1 MNRIVSSKV
10 VKLLKIRSK
19 GANTLIIHQTKI
31 EITAVDPEQYPAN
44 SMPDIAFAGRSNVG
58 KSSIINALVNR
69 KGLARV
75 GATPGKT
82 REINFYNIND
92 ALYLVDLPGYGY
104 ASVSKEK
111 KATWY
116 EIIETYLHRRLQLRI
131 VILLVDIRHLPS
143 DDDKIMYKWIVANE
157 LSHLVVATK
166 ADKII
171 RAQYKP
177 KCQEIR
183 TALGMAESIP
193 LITFSAETK
202 LGREEIWKEIERLL
216 AGDGVSFL

>member
-1 MNRIVSSKV
+1 
-10 VKLLKIRSK
+10 
-19 GANTLIIHQTKI
+19 LIIHQTKI

-157 LSHLVVATK
+157 LSHFVVATK

>member
-1 MNRIVSSKV
+1 M
-10 VKLLKIRSK
+10 
-19 GANTLIIHQTKI
+19 IIHQSKI
-31 EITAVDPEQYPAN
+31 EITAVSPEQYPAK

-75 GATPGKT
+75 GSTPGKT

-92 ALYLVDLPGYGY
+92 ELFLVDLPGYGY

-111 KATWY
+111 KSTWY
-116 EIIETYLHRRLQLRI
+116 EIIETYLHRRLQLKI
-131 VILLVDIRHLPS
+131 MILLVDIRHLPS
-143 DDDKIMYKWIVANE
+143 EDDKIMYKWIVANG
-157 LSHLVVATK
+157 LSHFVVATK
-166 ADKII
+166 ADKIT

-177 KCQEIR
+177 KGQEIR
-183 TALGMAESIP
+183 AALGMAESIP

-202 LGREEIWKEIERLL
+202 LGREDIWKEIERLL
-216 AGDGVSFL
+216 AGSGGAGEQI